1 MRSIFYTALV
11 TAMVLAGHAR
21 AAGNAEYGRT
31 IAQNRCSSCHVVEP
45 NLKGGDTAPPFAEI
59 ARKRA
64 NDMTWVRTWL
74 TSPHPPMQG
83 INLSR
88 EEIDDIVAY
97 LESLPKQ

>member
-1 MRSIFYTALV
+1 MRPFFCIALLG
-11 TAMVLAGHAR
+11 AFLMVGQAR
-21 AAGNAEYGRT
+21 AAGNADYGRT

-45 NLKGGDTAPPFAEI
+45 NVKGGDVAPPFAEI
-59 ARKRA
+59 ARKHA

-83 INLSR
+83 IALSR